1 MERFYGFDLG
11 DAESAIARTQQDT
24 VPRDPEI
31 LQVCDAQ
38 SFITAYARLLDGRLL
53 IGESACYNA
62 EATLRRVRFKSRFLT
77 DAESVKDIRTFA
89 AGVLAELIG
98 SGQLVQ
104 GGENIFYIG
113 CPAGWKTADRE
124 RYREIFEQTGYPPV
138 RIVSESRAALISACL
153 SRHLQVG
160 YDILSKSVL
169 VVDVGSSTTDF
180 AFIESGRE
188 VELQT
193 AGEVMLGGGITDE
206 MLLNE
211 SVLASPDSARIREVL
226 QQSEAWKNYC
236 EFAARRLK
244 EKYFSDEDYW
254 ASRSLTKSIEIL
266 HARTGKGGAAK
277 PLVLTLR
284 MDAAMAKRLMEA
296 PAPGLDGKSFREAFC
311 DSLRQVREK
320 IHTPELLFLTGGVS
334 KLPAIRTWCQEAFPE
349 AVVVTTSQPEF
360 SVAGGL
366 SHCGRIDED
375 MKQFRREV
383 DDLIET
389 STVERIVSSHME
401 ELYRSVVDTLTE
413 PILETAAMN
422 VFDRWRSG
430 EISRLS
436 EIDEELRSE
445 IEHYLRSEEAQK
457 LLGGVVSSWLRQA
470 AYELEEYTM
479 PICVRHNVPYRAL
492 NLTSYLSLSDID
504 IRIDTKDI
512 FAIEQI
518 TWLINTII
526 TILVSLLCGGSGVA
540 LIAGGLKGILAGAIL
555 SLGVLLI
562 GQEHLESRMMDL
574 NIPKPLRRLITRNA
588 FGNRIHRIS
597 SEVRANFYAS
607 LEKEKN
613 EEITA
618 RLAEEISEQIEECL
632 KKMAQVVEI
641 PLG

>member
-1 MERFYGFDLG
+1 MGQFYGFDLG
-11 DAESAIARTQQDT
+11 DAESAVARTRKDDKSET
-24 VPRDPEI
+24 AKI
-31 LQVCDAQ
+31 LPVCDAQ
-38 SFITAYARLLDGRLL
+38 SFVTAYARLTDGRLL
-53 IGESACYNA
+53 IGESACYSA
-62 EATLRRVRFKSRFLT
+62 DALTRKVRFKSRFLK
-77 DAESVKDIRTFA
+77 DPECRKDIRIFA
-89 AGVLAELIG
+89 SGVLSELIG
-98 SGQLVQ
+98 SGQLVPEQ
-104 GGENIFYIG
+104 ENVFYIG
-113 CPAGWKTADRE
+113 CPAGWKKMDRE
-124 RYREIFEQTGYPPV
+124 RYREIFEETGYPPV
-138 RIVSESRAALISACL
+138 RIVSESRAALISACE

-180 AFIESGRE
+180 AYIESGRE

-206 MLLNE
+206 MLLRE
-211 SVLASPDSARIREVL
+211 SVLASPDRAAIEQIL
-226 QQSEAWKNYC
+226 GQNEAWRNYC

-244 EKYFSDEDYW
+244 EKYYSDEEYW
-254 ASRSLTKSIEIL
+254 ASRSCSRSIEIL
-266 HARTGKGGAAK
+266 HDGSHT
-277 PLVLTLR
+277 LTIR
-284 MDAAMAKRLMEA
+284 MDRNMARKLMEA
-296 PAPGLDGKSFREAFC
+296 PCKELDGRSFHQAFSE
-311 DSLRQVREK
+311 SLSQIREK
-320 IHTPELLFLTGGVS
+320 TGSVELLFLTGGVS
-334 KLPAIRTWCQEAFPE
+334 KLPAIRAWCQEAFPE
-349 AVVVTTSQPEF
+349 TTVVTTAQPEF
-360 SVAGGL
+360 SVARGL
-366 SHCGRIDED
+366 AHSGRIDEEIR
-375 MKQFRREV
+375 QFRKEV

-389 STVERIVSSHME
+389 STVERIVSSRME
-401 ELYRSVVDTLTE
+401 QLYRGIVDALTE
-413 PILETAAMN
+413 PILETAVMH

-436 EIDEELRSE
+436 EIDEELRRE
-445 IEHYLRSEEAQK
+445 IERYLRSEDAQK
-457 LLGGVVSSWLRQA
+457 LLTDVVSSWLRPA

-492 NLTSYLSLSDID
+492 NLTSYLSLSDIE

-540 LIAGGLKGILAGAIL
+540 LIAGGMKGIVAGAIL

-562 GQEHLESRMMDL
+562 GQEHLENRMMDL
-574 NIPKPLRRLITRNA
+574 NLPKPLRRLITRNA
-588 FGNRIHRIS
+588 FSGRIHRIS
-597 SEVRANFYAS
+597 SEVKSNFYDS

-618 RLAEEISEQIEECL
+618 RLAGEISAQIEECL

>member
-1 MERFYGFDLG
+1 MERYYGFDLG
-11 DAESAIARTQQDT
+11 DAESAVARGQADT
-24 VPRDPEI
+24 RTEEPAI

-38 SFITAYARLLDGRLL
+38 SFITAYARLADGRLL
-53 IGESACYNA
+53 LGESACYSA
-62 EATLRRVRFKSRFLT
+62 DALMRRVRFKSRFLS
-77 DAESVKDIRTFA
+77 DPESEKDIRTFA
-89 AGVLAELIG
+89 AGVLSELIG
-98 SGQLVQ
+98 SGNLVQ
-104 GGENIFYIG
+104 GEDSCVYVG
-113 CPAGWKTADRE
+113 CPAGWKGMDRE
-124 RYREIFEQTGYPPV
+124 RYRGIFEETGYPPV

-188 VELQT
+188 IELQT
-193 AGEVMLGGGITDE
+193 AGEVLLGGGITDE
-206 MLLNE
+206 MLLQE
-211 SVLASPDSARIREVL
+211 SVLSGPDSAAIGRILEE
-226 QQSEAWKNYC
+226 SEAWRSYC

-244 EKYFSDEDYW
+244 EKYYADEEYW

-266 HARTGKGGAAK
+266 HSGSHM
-277 PLVLTLR
+277 LTLR
-284 MDAAMAKRLMEA
+284 MDRNMSKKLMEA
-296 PAPGLDGKSFREAFC
+296 PAPHLEGRSFHEAFSA
-311 DSLRQVREK
+311 SLLQVKEK
-320 IHTPELLFLTGGVS
+320 IKTPELLFLTGGVS
-334 KLPAIRTWCQEAFPE
+334 RMPAIRIWCQEAFPDTI
-349 AVVVTTSQPEF
+349 VITTLQPEF
-360 SVAGGL
+360 SVARGL
-366 SHCGRIDED
+366 AQCGRIDED
-375 MKQFRREV
+375 IRQFRREV

-389 STVERIVSSHME
+389 STVERIVSAHVE
-401 ELYRSVVDTLTE
+401 QLYHSVVDALTD
-413 PILETAAMN
+413 PILEHAAMN

-436 EIDEELRSE
+436 EIDEELKKE

-457 LLGGVVSSWLRQA
+457 LLGGVVSSWLRPV

-492 NLTSYLSLSDID
+492 NLTSYLALSDID

-512 FAIEQI
+512 FALDQI

-562 GQEHLESRMMDL
+562 GQEYMENRMMGI

-588 FGNRIHRIS
+588 FGNRVRRIS
-597 SEVRANFYAS
+597 SEVKSNFYAN
-607 LEKEKN
+607 LEQKKN
-613 EEITA
+613 EELTG
-618 RLAEEISEQIEECL
+618 RLAQEISSQIEECL

>member
-1 MERFYGFDLG
+1 MDRYYGFDLG
-11 DAESAIARTQQDT
+11 DAESAVARKEKNMDREEPQ
-24 VPRDPEI
+24 I

-38 SFITAYARLLDGRLL
+38 SFITAYARLSDGRLV
-53 IGESACYNA
+53 IGESACYA
-62 EATLRRVRFKSRFLT
+62 ADATVRRVRFKSRFLT
-77 DAESVKDIRTFA
+77 DPESVRDIRVFA
-89 AGVLAELIG
+89 AGVLSELIG
-98 SGQLVQ
+98 SGNLVP
-104 GGENIFYIG
+104 GDESCVYVG
-113 CPAGWKTADRE
+113 CPAGWKMADRE
-124 RYREIFEQTGYPPV
+124 RYRKIFEETGYPPV

-169 VVDVGSSTTDF
+169 VIDVGSSTTDF
-180 AFIESGRE
+180 AYIESGRE

-193 AGEVMLGGGITDE
+193 AGEVMLGGGITDA
-206 MLLNE
+206 MLLRE
-211 SVLASPDSARIREVL
+211 SVEASPDADAIRSILEE
-226 QQSEAWKNYC
+226 SEAWRNYC

-244 EKYFSDEDYW
+244 EKYYSDEEYW
-254 ASRSLTKSIEIL
+254 EGRPCRKSIEIL
-266 HARTGKGGAAK
+266 HSGSHY
-277 PLVLTLR
+277 LTIR
-284 MDAAMAKRLMEA
+284 MDREMAEKLMKAGA
-296 PAPGLDGKSFREAFC
+296 PELGGHSFRDAFC
-311 DSLRQVREK
+311 DSLRQVKEK
-320 IHTPELLFLTGGVS
+320 IGTPELVFLTGGVS
-334 KLPAIRTWCQEAFPE
+334 KLPAIRTWCQEAFE
-349 AVVVTTSQPEF
+349 KSVVITTAQPEF
-360 SVAGGL
+360 SVARGL
-366 SHCGRIDED
+366 SHSGRIDED
-375 MKQFRREV
+375 IRQFRQEV
-383 DDLIET
+383 DELIET
-389 STVERIVSSHME
+389 STVERIVSSHMDQ
-401 ELYRSVVDTLTE
+401 LYRSVVDTLTD

-436 EIDEELRSE
+436 EIDEELKRE

-457 LLGGVVSSWLRQA
+457 LLGAVVSAWLKPA

-512 FAIEQI
+512 FAVDQI

-555 SLGVLLI
+555 SLSVLLI
-562 GQEHLESRMMDL
+562 GQEHLENRMMDL
-574 NIPKPLRRLITRNA
+574 NIPKPLRRLISRNA

-597 SEVRANFYAS
+597 SEVKANFYAN

-613 EEITA
+613 EEITQ
-618 RLAEEISEQIEECL
+618 RLAGEISGQIEECL